1 MLPSKVN
8 FWRGGLGL
16 DLIDLDTTCKVH
28 GSLVHSGGSSVCV
41 LTFFDGVGRTSLG
54 NRTYAAML
62 TEYRSLSK
70 AGYEMRVCMAV
81 LLRLTSR

>member
-28 GSLVHSGGSSVCV
+28 GSLVHSGGFLCVCSPF
-41 LTFFDGVGRTSLG
+41 LMG
-54 NRTYAAML
+54 
-62 TEYRSLSK
+62 
-70 AGYEMRVCMAV
+70 
-81 LLRLTSR
+81 